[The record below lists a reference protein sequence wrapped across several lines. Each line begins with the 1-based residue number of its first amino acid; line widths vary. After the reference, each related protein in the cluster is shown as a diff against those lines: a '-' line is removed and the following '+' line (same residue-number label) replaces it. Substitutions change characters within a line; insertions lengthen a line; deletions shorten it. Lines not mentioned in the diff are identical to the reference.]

1 VQTLDLPGACLR
13 IRFYPRLSPDVE
25 TSLPDR
31 LQQVDLPAPL
41 SPGPELLAAVQ
52 AVLRLLDV
60 APDRVMI
67 PLLAALHRS
76 IIGSLLPV
84 LYSIFLAGPTGA
96 MKSTLADLIQCF
108 WGLAF
113 LLQRP
118 ENWTSTANR
127 IEKMTF
133 EAKDMVLLID
143 DFKPGITARSFTMS
157 LSSTSRTGAA
167 TPSSRSGTFLPGPG
181 PIGLR
186 SSPPAQTHLGAAPAT
201 RVRRRRIPV

>member
-1 VQTLDLPGACLR
+1 MQTLDLPGACLR

-31 LQQVDLPAPL
+31 LQQVDLPAPI

-76 IIGSLLPV
+76 ITGSLLPV
-84 LYSIFLAGPTGA
+84 LYSVFLAGPTGA
-96 MKSTLADLIQCF
+96 MKSSLADLIQCF

-143 DFKPGITARSFTMS
+143 DFKPGITARQRSEMREKAHRIFQNAGNRVGRGRDTAS
-157 LSSTSRTGAA
+157 GEDRPTCASRK
-167 TPSSRSGTFLPGPG
+167 PNFR
-181 PIGLR
+181 
-186 SSPPAQTHLGAAPAT
+186 
-201 RVRRRRIPV
+201 